1 MEFTV
6 KSGSPEKQRTACV
19 VAGVFEP
26 RRLSQAAK
34 AIDTASKGFLSNL
47 IRRGDIEGKLGQTLL
62 LHNVPGTLADRV
74 LLVGCGRER
83 DLGNNQFRDI
93 TSKTAAQLNETGS
106 MEAVSYLTELNI
118 KGHDIYWKV
127 RQSVEVSRNAL
138 YRFDELKSKKNSTRR
153 PLRKI
158 ILSVP
163 TRRGLP
169 IGDKAVAEGQAIA
182 NGVKL
187 TKDLANLPGNICT
200 PTFLAKQAK
209 ELQKVHKSIK
219 IKVLDE
225 AEMEQLGMGALLAVS
240 RGSHEP
246 AKLITL
252 EYRGTSK
259 DTKPVVLVGKGVTF
273 DSGGISI
280 KPAAQMDEMKFDMCG
295 AASVLGTLATTA
307 ELNLPINVVGVIP
320 ATENM
325 PNGNATKP
333 GDIVTSLSG
342 QTIEILNTDAEG
354 RLILCDALTY
364 CERFN
369 PDVVIDIATL
379 TGACVIALGKYAT
392 GLLSNHSPLAN
403 DLLNAGRT
411 SNDRAWQLPLWEDYH
426 QQLDSPFADM
436 ANVGGREAGTI
447 TAASFLSRFTKQF
460 HWSHLDIAGTAWTG
474 GKEKGATGRPVP
486 LLAQYLLDRCK

>member
-47 IRRGDIEGKLGQTLL
+47 IRRGDIEGRLGQTLL

-74 LLVGCGRER
+74 LLVGCGHER

-163 TRRGLP
+163 TRRALP

-225 AEMEQLGMGALLAVS
+225 AEMEQLGMG
-240 RGSHEP
+240 
-246 AKLITL
+246 
-252 EYRGTSK
+252 
-259 DTKPVVLVGKGVTF
+259 
-273 DSGGISI
+273 
-280 KPAAQMDEMKFDMCG
+280 
-295 AASVLGTLATTA
+295 
-307 ELNLPINVVGVIP
+307 
-320 ATENM
+320 
-325 PNGNATKP
+325 
-333 GDIVTSLSG
+333 
-342 QTIEILNTDAEG
+342 
-354 RLILCDALTY
+354 
-364 CERFN
+364 
-369 PDVVIDIATL
+369 
-379 TGACVIALGKYAT
+379 
-392 GLLSNHSPLAN
+392 
-403 DLLNAGRT
+403 
-411 SNDRAWQLPLWEDYH
+411 
-426 QQLDSPFADM
+426 
-436 ANVGGREAGTI
+436 
-447 TAASFLSRFTKQF
+447 
-460 HWSHLDIAGTAWTG
+460 
-474 GKEKGATGRPVP
+474 
-486 LLAQYLLDRCK
+486 